1 MAVGAAEVDDAEEEG
16 VKAEAEAEA
25 EEEGA
30 EQGKEGEDEE
40 DEADEARALPVPNS
54 PDATMSARAVARWYP
69 NWQCPD
75 PMSNT

>member
-1 MAVGAAEVDDAEEEG
+1 MATEEE
-16 VKAEAEAEA
+16 AEAEAEA

-30 EQGKEGEDEE
+30 EEEEDEN
-40 DEADEARALPVPNS
+40 EADEARALPVPNS